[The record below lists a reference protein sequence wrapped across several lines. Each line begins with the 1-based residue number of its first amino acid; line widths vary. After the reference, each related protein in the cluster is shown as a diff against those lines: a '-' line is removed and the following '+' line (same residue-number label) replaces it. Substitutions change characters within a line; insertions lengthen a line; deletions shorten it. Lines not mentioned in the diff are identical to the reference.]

1 MKMMWTMSSV
11 AILVAAVASVGLGAQ
26 SGGTMSKGDQMDKMG
41 KMTMMDATYTG
52 CVEAGSAEGTF
63 TLTHGPHS
71 VAPYPSSTR
80 TPKRCAQV
88 AAVVLVYQDRPWSTW
103 LGSASHCSV
112 PNGSNAFGQ
121 PFQPSSVVSVSVTPC
136 QVCHVPIFPG
146 VALDYAILHDVLLL
160 SASPTLV
167 QDALRRSAT
176 PDLPDLA
183 ARKDVAAGLAALHAH
198 PGFVG
203 YADAVEWM
211 VLGMQQN
218 RSGEVDPAT
227 LELFGSGLFG
237 TFMKMQQNVA
247 RAFPDVDHA
256 FFERFFQAPAVS
268 TGWTDDQGFAL
279 EMRSP

>member
-1 MKMMWTMSSV
+1 MHDALGFDLKDDVLARLDGRVAFMMAEV
-11 AILVAAVASVGLGAQ
+11 PEGEGLALPGTGALFARRNMLLALGV
-26 SGGTMSKGDQMDKMG
+26 S
-41 KMTMMDATYTG
+41 DADG
-52 CVEAGSAEGTF
+52 LRDLIDAQLRKAGLHATKQC
-63 TLTHGPHS
+63 T
-71 VAPYPSSTR
+71 
-80 TPKRCAQV
+80 
-88 AAVVLVYQDRPWSTW
+88 DM
-103 LGSASHCSV
+103 LG
-112 PNGSNAFGQ
+112 F
-121 PFQPSSVVSVSVTPC
+121 